1 MTTSTTTLTQ
11 DTNIMT
17 GIAGKNNDKK
27 IEGLISQGP
36 QMPQAGQSLTG
47 HVLKIGKSAILIDLG
62 PIGIATILGREI
74 QENPESFRNLK
85 VNDEALVKVIA
96 PENEKGFIEVSLM
109 AADKES
115 NWDKLI
121 QYMKNGDILDAIVLK
136 ANRGGLL
143 MEINKVQG
151 FMPASQLNQEH
162 YPKVANGDKNEI
174 MRQLQILVN
183 KKLKIKIIDVDPQE
197 QKLIV
202 SEKALEQ
209 DKIKKVLTNYQVGET
224 VEGTITN
231 LAAFGAFIQFKTDKL
246 PNEEQNIEGLIHVSE
261 MDWLPVSDP
270 GQLLKVG
277 QVIQAKIVDINND
290 RVSLSLKALKP
301 DPWQAIEGLYQTG
314 QKVKGKVNSI
324 NRYGAFVVLTGNIQA
339 IVPMSEF
346 SQRQQAIQE
355 VLYLGQEKEFK
366 IMSVDT
372 KAHRLALG
380 II

>member
-1 MTTSTTTLTQ
+1 MTTSTQ

-17 GIAGKNNDKK
+17 GITSKNNDKK
-27 IEGLISQGP
+27 IESLISQGP
-36 QMPQAGQSLTG
+36 QMPQAGQTLTG
-47 HVLKIGKSAILIDLG
+47 RVLKIGKSAILIDLG
-62 PIGIATILGREI
+62 PVGIATILGREI
-74 QENPESFRNLK
+74 QESPESFRDLK
-85 VNDEALVKVIA
+85 INDEALVKVIA
-96 PENEKGFIEVSLM
+96 SENEKGLIEVSLM

-115 NWDKLI
+115 NWDKLT
-121 QYMKNGDILDAIVLK
+121 QHMKSGDILDAVVLK

-183 KKLKIKIIDVDPQE
+183 KKLKVKIIDVDPQE

-209 DKIKKVLTNYQVGET
+209 DKIKKVLTSYQVGEI
-224 VEGTITN
+224 VDGTITN
-231 LAAFGAFIQFKTDKL
+231 LAAFGAFIQFKADKL
-246 PNEEQNIEGLIHVSE
+246 PNEEQNIEGLIHISE

-270 GQLLKVG
+270 SQILKVG
-277 QVIQAKIVDINND
+277 QTIQAKIVDINND
-290 RVSLSLKALKP
+290 RVSLSLKALQP

-314 QKVKGKVNSI
+314 QTVKGKVNSI
-324 NRYGAFVVLTGNIQA
+324 NRYGAFVVLAGNIQA

-355 VLYLGQEKEFK
+355 ILHLGEEKEFK
-366 IMSVDT
+366 IISVDA

>member
-246 PNEEQNIEGLIHVSE
+246 PNEEQNIE
-261 MDWLPVSDP
+261 
-270 GQLLKVG
+270 
-277 QVIQAKIVDINND
+277 
-290 RVSLSLKALKP
+290 
-301 DPWQAIEGLYQTG
+301 
-314 QKVKGKVNSI
+314 
-324 NRYGAFVVLTGNIQA
+324 
-339 IVPMSEF
+339 
-346 SQRQQAIQE
+346 
-355 VLYLGQEKEFK
+355 
-366 IMSVDT
+366 
-372 KAHRLALG
+372 
-380 II
+380 

>member
-1 MTTSTTTLTQ
+1 MITSTQ

-17 GIAGKNNDKK
+17 GITSKNNDKK

-36 QMPQAGQSLTG
+36 QMPQAGQTLTG
-47 HVLKIGKSAILIDLG
+47 RVLKIGKSAILIDLG
-62 PIGIATILGREI
+62 PVGIATILGREI
-74 QENPESFRNLK
+74 QESSESFRDLK
-85 VNDEALVKVIA
+85 INDEVLVKVIA
-96 PENEKGFIEVSLM
+96 LENEKGFIEVSLM

-115 NWDKLI
+115 NWDKLT
-121 QYMKNGDILDAIVLK
+121 QHMKSGDILDAVVLK

-151 FMPASQLNQEH
+151 FMPASQLNQKH

-183 KKLKIKIIDVDPQE
+183 KKLKVKIIDVDPQE

-209 DKIKKVLTNYQVGET
+209 DKIKKVLTSYQVGEI
-224 VEGTITN
+224 VDGTITN
-231 LAAFGAFIQFKTDKL
+231 LAAFGAFIQFKADKL
-246 PNEEQNIEGLIHVSE
+246 PDEKQNIEGLIHISE

-270 GQLLKVG
+270 SQILKVG
-277 QVIQAKIVDINND
+277 QTIQAKIVDINND
-290 RVSLSLKALKP
+290 RVSLSLKALQP

-314 QKVKGKVNSI
+314 QTVKGKVNSI
-324 NRYGAFVVLTGNIQA
+324 NRYGAFVVLAGNIQA

-355 VLYLGQEKEFK
+355 ILHLGEEKEFK
-366 IMSVDT
+366 IMSVDA